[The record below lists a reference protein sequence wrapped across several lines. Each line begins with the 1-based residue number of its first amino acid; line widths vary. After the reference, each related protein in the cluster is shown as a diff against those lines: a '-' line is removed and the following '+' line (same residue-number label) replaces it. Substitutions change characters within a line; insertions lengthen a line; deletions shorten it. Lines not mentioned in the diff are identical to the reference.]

1 MHIFKYFMLGIGD
14 CILYI
19 MFRRMFSSINALY
32 YLYSILYI
40 HIYIYIYI
48 YILYIY
54 NIYIIYIYVYIYG
67 IISVYY
73 MLTKLTN
80 SSVEIFHWLKV
91 SAIT

>member
-19 MFRRMFSSINALY
+19 MFRRMSSTYITYIVY
-32 YLYSILYI
+32 Y
-40 HIYIYIYI
+40 IYIYIYI

-80 SSVEIFHWLKV
+80 
-91 SAIT
+91 